1 MAQLTDEILT
11 VAESYAADRYAGQH
25 GVPAPTLMENAG
37 QAVAEEIAR
46 RWTPRSCVV
55 LCGPGNNGGDGFV
68 AARHL
73 AERGWPVRAALVGSR
88 EDLKGDAATMA
99 ARWKGEVDV
108 LSPECVWGAQL
119 VVDGIFGAGL
129 ARPLAGAA
137 RETILAL
144 NGSAARVIAIDVPS
158 GLHGDLGRPVDGDEG
173 VAVRAELT
181 LTFFRRK
188 PVHVLVPGRFLCG
201 ETVVAPI
208 GIPDSALGTI
218 RPRLFAN
225 TPGLWGR
232 NYPWPKPMGHK
243 YARGH
248 AVVVSGPA
256 DATGAAR
263 LAARGAL
270 RVGAGLVSV
279 ASPPDAIVVNAAALT
294 AIMVKPFSGPEGLA
308 ELLSDAR
315 LNAACIGPGCG
326 VGRPTQDLVFA
337 VLGSRAAAVFDADA
351 LTSFAHDP
359 NALFQRLREP
369 AVLTPH
375 AGEFERIFP
384 GVVGRV
390 PTRIEAVREAA
401 AAAHCTVLLKGPD
414 TAIAAADGR
423 VAVCTNA
430 PPTLATAGAGDV
442 LSGIITGLLA
452 QGMDSF
458 SAACAGAWL
467 HGEAAVRFGYGLVA
481 EDIPELL
488 PAALASLHERL
499 DG

>member
-1 MAQLTDEILT
+1 MSDEILT
-11 VAESYAADRYAGQH
+11 VAESYAADRYAGEH
-25 GVPAPTLMENAG
+25 GVASLMLMENAG
-37 QAVAEEIAR
+37 RAVAGEIAR
-46 RWTPRSCVV
+46 RWSPRSCLV

-73 AERGWPVRAALVGSR
+73 KERGWPVRVALLGSR
-88 EDLKGDAATMA
+88 ERLKGDAAAMA
-99 ARWKGEVDV
+99 VEWKQDVDALAPAV
-108 LSPECVWGAQL
+108 LQGAEL
-119 VVDGIFGAGL
+119 VVDAIFGAGL

-137 RETILAL
+137 RDTVLAL
-144 NGSAARVIAIDVPS
+144 AHSTARVVAVDVPS
-158 GLHGDLGRPVDGDEG
+158 GLSGDLGRPLDGAEG
-173 VAVRAELT
+173 AVARADLT

-188 PVHVLVPGRFLCG
+188 PAHVLVPGRLLCG
-201 ETVVAPI
+201 WTVVADI
-208 GIPDSALGTI
+208 GIPETALDAM

-225 TPGLWGR
+225 TPAVWGH
-232 NYPWPKPMGHK
+232 NFPWPQPLGHK

-256 DATGAAR
+256 HATGAAR

-270 RVGAGLVSV
+270 RSGAGLVSV
-279 ASPPDAIVVNAAALT
+279 ASPPDAVSVNAAALT
-294 AIMVKPFSGPEGLA
+294 AIMVKPFAGSAGLSG
-308 ELLSDAR
+308 LLKDSR
-315 LNAACIGPGCG
+315 FNAVCVGPGCG
-326 VGRPTQDLVFA
+326 VGRVTEDL
-337 VLGSRAAAVFDADA
+337 AAAVLANRAAVVLDADA
-351 LTSFAHDP
+351 LTSFSHDP
-359 NALFQRLREP
+359 NALFLQLREP

-384 GVVGRV
+384 GVLARA

-423 VAVCTNA
+423 VAICTNA

-442 LSGIITGLLA
+442 LSGIIAGLLA

-458 SAACAGAWL
+458 SGACAAAWL
-467 HGEAAVRFGYGLVA
+467 HGEAATLFGYGLIA

-488 PAALASLHERL
+488 PAVLAALHEQL
-499 DG
+499 HG